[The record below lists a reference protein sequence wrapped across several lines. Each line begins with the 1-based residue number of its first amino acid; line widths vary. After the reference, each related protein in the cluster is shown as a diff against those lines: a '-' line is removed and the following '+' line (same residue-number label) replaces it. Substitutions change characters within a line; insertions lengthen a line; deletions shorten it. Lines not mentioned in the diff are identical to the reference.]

1 VSGETNGK
9 PDRELVL
16 AATADE
22 RRAILDQ
29 YRDTTRPRPATLICG
44 ELGCWNPAKETF
56 DQFLTR
62 KRGA

>member
-1 VSGETNGK
+1 
-9 PDRELVL
+9 VL
-16 AATADE
+16 AATADQ

>member
-1 VSGETNGK
+1 
-9 PDRELVL
+9 VL

-29 YRDTTRPRPATLICG
+29 YRDTTRPGPATLICG
-44 ELGCWNPAKETF
+44 ELGCWNPTKETF